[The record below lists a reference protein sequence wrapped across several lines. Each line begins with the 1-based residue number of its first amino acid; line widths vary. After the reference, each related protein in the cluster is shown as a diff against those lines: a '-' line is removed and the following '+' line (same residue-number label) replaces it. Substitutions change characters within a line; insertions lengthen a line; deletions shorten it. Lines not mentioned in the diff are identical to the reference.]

1 MYNFKVKIFDKT
13 TLTEAVKFT
22 NHTYTNNSKAN
33 RLDDFRLYLI
43 PSVFQFVEVID
54 DTSVQQTKP
63 KGEY

>member
-1 MYNFKVKIFDKT
+1 MYIFKVKIFDKT
-13 TLTEAVKFT
+13 TLTVAVKIYQSYI
-22 NHTYTNNSKAN
+22 HNNSKAN